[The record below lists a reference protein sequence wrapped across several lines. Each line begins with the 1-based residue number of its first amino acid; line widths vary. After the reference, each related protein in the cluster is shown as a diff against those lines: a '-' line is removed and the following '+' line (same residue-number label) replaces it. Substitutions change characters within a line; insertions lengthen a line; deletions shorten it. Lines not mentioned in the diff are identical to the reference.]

1 MTLRPRI
8 SIVAPSLA
16 TRAAAA
22 AILLIIG
29 VGGAILIWQYPQL
42 PDLLPVH
49 FKPNGR
55 PNGWQYR
62 TWARVMMPVLVQLA
76 LALPMGAV
84 ATVLLSR
91 AHGEHD
97 DNAAD
102 IKAARV
108 AAEAVTLL
116 ALVWV
121 AFQAY
126 AAFALVGMWNSGRAG
141 LGPWYDYFEVSG
153 IVLTALVAIR
163 AHLQLGRPEP
173 REYIP
178 EHWRFGQLYSNADDP
193 ALFVPTRD
201 GTRWTLNFG
210 RPAAATLL
218 GLLLSGGIVG
228 PTIMIWLVLR
238 WR

>member
-1 MTLRPRI
+1 MTPRRRM
-8 SIVAPSLA
+8 SIVPPSPA

-22 AILLIIG
+22 LIVLVIG
-29 VGGAILIWQYPQL
+29 VGGGLLIWQYPRL
-42 PDLLPVH
+42 PVLLPVH

-55 PNGWQYR
+55 PNGWQWK

-84 ATVLLSR
+84 AALLLSR
-91 AHGEHD
+91 AHGAHD
-97 DNAAD
+97 DEAPD
-102 IKAARV
+102 VRAART

-116 ALVWV
+116 TFVWV

-126 AAFALVGMWNSGRAG
+126 AAVALIGMWNRGRAG
-141 LGPWYDYFEVSG
+141 LGPWYSFFEVSG
-153 IVLTALVAIR
+153 LVLTGLIAVR

-173 REYIP
+173 REYVP
-178 EHWRFGQLYSNADDP
+178 EHWRFGQLYSNAEDP

-201 GTRWTLNFG
+201 GSRWTLNFG

-218 GLLLSGGIVG
+218 GVVLTGGIVA
-228 PTIMIWLVLR
+228 PTVVLWLALR
-238 WR
+238 